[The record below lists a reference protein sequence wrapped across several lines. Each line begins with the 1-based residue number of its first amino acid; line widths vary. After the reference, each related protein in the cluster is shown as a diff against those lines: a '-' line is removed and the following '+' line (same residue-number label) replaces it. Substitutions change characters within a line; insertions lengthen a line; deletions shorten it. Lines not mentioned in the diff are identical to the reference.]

1 MSGARRFLPRAGKK
15 HPTADAKSVM
25 SILTASRLSVPHTR
39 ASSQRERTD
48 VDRRVFAVQRLGAG
62 VVGLFLLV
70 FGLVGALSAI
80 PFLTTSGERI
90 LGLSADGLLA
100 ALSVAVGA
108 VLLGAAV
115 EGPRLASAVMLV
127 LGPLFLLSAMA
138 NLAVLGTSLNLLGF
152 RVRDVVFSLVVG
164 SLLLVLGAYGRLTGN
179 LPADSPYAHPRM
191 RVEEPHDLPSTP
203 DEVAAEAAIRAAEIA
218 VVEHRATGEQLRRVA
233 AMAGLHTRDER
244 RRMWLE
250 LDAA

>member
-1 MSGARRFLPRAGKK
+1 MAGKK
-15 HPTADAKSVM
+15 RPAADAKSVM
-25 SILTASRLSVPHTR
+25 SILTASRIPALHRPGP
-39 ASSQRERTD
+39 SQLGRTD
-48 VDRRVFAVQRLGAG
+48 VGRRVFAVQRLGAG
-62 VVGLFLLV
+62 VVGLFLLL
-70 FGLVGALSAI
+70 FGLVGALSSI
-80 PFLTTSGERI
+80 PFLTTHGERI

-100 ALSVAVGA
+100 ALSVAVGG
-108 VLLGAAV
+108 VLVGAAV

-179 LPADSPYAHPRM
+179 LPADSPYAHPRTWA
-191 RVEEPHDLPSTP
+191 EEPHDLPSTP
-203 DEVAAEAAIRAAEIA
+203 AESAAEGAMRAAEIA

-244 RRMWLE
+244 RRMWME
-250 LDAA
+250 FDEACDAA